1 MKNLLIIVLVAGL
14 AALGALYYN
23 HSRQTAQKE
32 AQLAAIQAEAE
43 AKAQQL
49 AEAEAARARA
59 DHQQEQLLRLT
70 EQMGAEL
77 KAQQAAR
84 TNASTPAEAEASLR
98 AGTAGEAD
106 KKGGFGQMLASMMND
121 PDVKKMIQE
130 QQRAMIEPLYGPLI
144 KQMNLSPEEADAFK
158 KLLTDNMMKSTE
170 QATSL
175 FAGGSS
181 TNRQEVVAGL
191 TAQQKAFDEEV
202 KAMLGETRYQQ
213 YKDYQQTMGERA
225 QLNAFRQ
232 QNAMSGAPLT
242 EGQTEQL
249 LALMNEEKKRA
260 AAEGA
265 PQLGG
270 GGQDAANLEA
280 MLSEDK
286 TRQMLESQEL
296 VNQRV
301 YQRAAE
307 VLAPEQLEAFGRF
320 QTNQLQMMKMGMSM
334 ARKLMAPDKTSPA
347 DQAR

>member
-1 MKNLLIIVLVAGL
+1 MKNVLILVLALGL

-23 HSRQTAQKE
+23 HTRQVAQKE

-49 AEAEAARARA
+49 AEAEAAKARA

-70 EQMGAEL
+70 EQMGSEL
-77 KAQQAAR
+77 RAQQAAR
-84 TNASTPAEAEASLR
+84 SNLAARTEAGADAGLEAGPAAE
-98 AGTAGEAD
+98 
-106 KKGGFGQMLASMMND
+106 KKGGFGEMLASMMND

-158 KLLTDNMMKSTE
+158 KLLSDHMTKSTE

-175 FAGGSS
+175 FAGSSS
-181 TNRQEVVAGL
+181 TNRQELVASL
-191 TAQQKAFDEEV
+191 TAQQKAFDDEV
-202 KAMLGETRYQQ
+202 KALLGDTRYQQ
-213 YKDYQQTMGERA
+213 YKDYQTTLGERA
-225 QLNAFRQ
+225 QLSAFRQ
-232 QNAMSGAPLT
+232 QNAFSGAPLT
-242 EGQTEQL
+242 DTQTEQL

-260 AAEGA
+260 AAEGM
-265 PQLGG
+265 PQMGG

-301 YQRAAE
+301 YERAAE

-334 ARKLMAPDKTSPA
+334 ARKLMAPDKTLPA

>member
-1 MKNLLIIVLVAGL
+1 MKNVLIIILAVGL

-23 HSRQTAQKE
+23 HSRQNAQKE

-84 TNASTPAEAEASLR
+84 TNTMGGAEAEAASR
-98 AGTAGEAD
+98 ADTATGAD

-144 KQMNLSPEEADAFK
+144 KKMNLSPEEADAFK
-158 KLLTDNMMKSTE
+158 KLLSDHMMKSAE

-181 TNRQEVVAGL
+181 TNRQELVAGL

-202 KAMLGETRYQQ
+202 KAMLGETRYEQ

-225 QLNAFRQ
+225 QLNVFRQ
-232 QNAMSGAPLT
+232 QNAMSGTPLT
-242 EGQTEQL
+242 DGQTEQL

-265 PQLGG
+265 PQLDSS
-270 GGQDAANLEA
+270 GQGAANLEA

-286 TRQMLESQEL
+286 TRELLESQER

-301 YQRAAE
+301 YQRASE
-307 VLAPEQLEAFGRF
+307 VLGPDQLEAFGRF

-334 ARKLMAPDKTSPA
+334 ARKLMAPDQTSPA